1 MKKWLFGIGAI
12 LLLAIGGSYLF
23 REQIIFGLMK
33 YQMAPETAFD
43 PQQAPPALDYSKEGS
58 WAALPGKKDNADFVP
73 KELEERTEAA
83 EVAVFFI
90 HPTTYLSDDG
100 WNAPTDDPDSS
111 KIRDDLVLRAQ
122 ASAFNACCNVYA
134 PKYRQATLWSFM
146 DETGSGPQS
155 RAFAFADVERA
166 FDQFLERIGDKPFI
180 IAGHSQGG
188 DHTVRLLKSRIT
200 GKELKERMVA
210 AYPVG
215 FGFKEAEMK
224 QDIPDV
230 PVCSTPSQTGCY
242 VTWNSLG
249 VNATAFP
256 DYVGAVCVNPLSW
269 STDQEAVAASENP
282 GSLAVGE
289 ETRYEKGVTSAQ
301 CQNDRLLV
309 GEFQSDMFDNLPMNM
324 GEDNH
329 HILDYSLFYT
339 SIRKNAQDRVKAFL
353 TENSG
358 F

>member
-1 MKKWLFGIGAI
+1 MKKWGLRIGII
-12 LLLAIGGSYLF
+12 VLLLVGASYLF

-43 PQQAPPALDYSKEGS
+43 EKQAPPALDYSEDS
-58 WAALPGKKDNADFVP
+58 AWAALPSIKDNADFVP
-73 KELEERTEAA
+73 EQLSARTEPS
-83 EVAVFFI
+83 EVAVFFL
-90 HPTTYLSDDG
+90 HPTTYLSDDA

-111 KIRDDLVLRAQ
+111 EFRDELVLRAQ
-122 ASAFNACCNVYA
+122 ASAFNGCCDVYA

-146 DETGSGPQS
+146 DETGSGEKA
-155 RAFAFADVERA
+155 RAFAFTDIERA
-166 FDQFLERIGDKPFI
+166 FDQFLTRIGDKPFI

-188 DHTVRLLKSRIT
+188 DHTVRLLKARVT
-200 GKELKERMVA
+200 GTPLKNRMVA

-215 FGFKEAEMK
+215 FGFQKSDMENDMS
-224 QDIPDV
+224 DI
-230 PVCSTPSQTGCY
+230 PVCSQPTQTGCY

-249 VNATAFP
+249 AKANAFP

-269 STDQEAVAASENP
+269 TTDQKEVPASENP
-282 GSLAVGE
+282 GSLGVGE
-289 ETRYEKGVTSAQ
+289 TTRYEEGVTSAQ

-329 HILDYSLFYT
+329 HILDYSLFYN
-339 SIRKNAQDRVKAFL
+339 SVRKNAVDRVEAYLK
-353 TENSG
+353 ENQN
-358 F
+358 

>member
-1 MKKWLFGIGAI
+1 MKKWAIRIGVI
-12 LLLAIGGSYLF
+12 LLLLVGASYLF

-43 PQQAPPALDYSKEGS
+43 EKQAPPALDYAEDTA
-58 WAALPGKKDNADFVP
+58 WAALPDMKDNADFVP
-73 KELEERTEAA
+73 EQLAA
-83 EVAVFFI
+83 HSEPSEVAVFFM

-100 WNAPTDDPDSS
+100 WNAPTDDPASS
-111 KIRDDLVLRAQ
+111 EFRDDLVLRAQ
-122 ASAFNACCNVYA
+122 ASAFNGCCDVYA

-146 DETGSGPQS
+146 DETGSGDKA
-155 RAFAFADVERA
+155 RAFAFTDIERA
-166 FDQFLERIGDKPFI
+166 FDEFLKRIGDKPFI

-188 DHTVRLLKSRIT
+188 DHSVRLLKAKISGT
-200 GKELKERMVA
+200 PLKDRMVA

-215 FGFKEAEMK
+215 FGFQESDMK
-224 QDIPDV
+224 KDMPDI
-230 PVCSTPSQTGCY
+230 PVCSQPTQTGCY

-249 VNATAFP
+249 AKATAFP

-269 STDQEAVAASENP
+269 TTDQKEVTASQNP
-282 GSLAVGE
+282 GSLGVGE
-289 ETRYEKGVTSAQ
+289 TTRFEKGVTSAQ

-329 HILDYSLFYT
+329 HILDYSLFYA
-339 SIRKNAQDRVKAFL
+339 SIRKNASDRVEAYLEK
-353 TENSG
+353 NQS
-358 F
+358 